1 MLARR
6 QSSEKTQQTGY
17 IFIATSLNHA
27 QTREKHTSRHRV
39 YKTWTEKEK
48 TKKQTNKIKRK
59 RVGLDFYLLYV
70 FWNVKDSG
78 RRFRSFHSDLSSSF
92 WCIMFFIFKIVN
104 ERGRTDIPNSWGH
117 GTFVCVLNLEE
128 FGSDE
133 QSSRR
138 RILCKRR
145 GGWLVTGSRLWCRAE
160 DLDGIPPSQ
169 PHSSIHFF
177 LVLFFIS
184 IERRETETK
193 ENRKKN
199 WTEAIFLPFF
209 LRLHS
214 QLAKRATG
222 L

>member
-1 MLARR
+1 MFCGMSKIRERR
-6 QSSEKTQQTGY
+6 
-17 IFIATSLNHA
+17 
-27 QTREKHTSRHRV
+27 
-39 YKTWTEKEK
+39 
-48 TKKQTNKIKRK
+48 
-59 RVGLDFYLLYV
+59 RVGKKVPFL
-70 FWNVKDSG
+70 
-78 RRFRSFHSDLSSSF
+78 SFCSIIVVLMYHV
-92 WCIMFFIFKIVN
+92 FFIFKIVN

-177 LVLFFIS
+177 LVFYFFCFCFFIS

-193 ENRKKN
+193 KNWKKN

-214 QLAKRATG
+214 QLAKREPQAFKIVNQIAVV
-222 L
+222 